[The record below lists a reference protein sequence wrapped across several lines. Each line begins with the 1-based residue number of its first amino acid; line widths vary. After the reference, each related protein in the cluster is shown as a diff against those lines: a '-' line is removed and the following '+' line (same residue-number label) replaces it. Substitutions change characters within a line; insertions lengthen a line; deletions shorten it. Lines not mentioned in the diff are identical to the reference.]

1 MKKTINIILFIL
13 ICNLGYS
20 QFSCVKTI
28 TKNGCKLNLFN
39 ANLVK
44 VGDID
49 LSKSAWYFQSATNIK
64 IADNVNVFNFINTC
78 VTSPTWSALPDSL
91 TSWQNQCVTTSATF
105 PTNLDTS
112 NVDTSLI
119 NYLSQFDT
127 IINYLALIKAIN
139 YDTTQRDTALDKS
152 VTISNLENYRNVLDS
167 INNKLHSIAFDTSTI
182 DTSLVAQIDYTPYLQ
197 KLVSIGYD
205 TSQVDTSLI
214 NYIASFDTTINRLD
228 SILASIKRQSSI
240 DTTHTAILQQIQ
252 DTLISKLSILDK
264 SDIDTSLVQVIQL
277 NQIIDSLSVLIQNPS
292 KDTTH
297 TAILNDI
304 KELISKLDTSSIDTS
319 LVPVIDYSD
328 LFYALINKGY
338 DTSQVDTALDK
349 HILLDSSSVR
359 ILNDSI
365 KVWFTQPLEVSKDTT
380 HQTILSEI
388 KELLTVINS
397 RVDTTQIDTSLITP
411 IDYTQLLYALINKSY
426 DTSQIDTALDKH
438 ILLDSTSVR
447 LLNDSI
453 KVYFTQP
460 IEINKDTT
468 HNAILSEI
476 KELLTLIN
484 SRVDTTQQDTSL
496 DKTIKLD
503 STLVRIINDTIN
515 VRFIDSTYY
524 TQLDSIKY
532 YLSIDDSIEICFD
545 TITFQTYVTNLPTT
559 ICNGDSAVRVQ
570 LCNTDSTLNAIVRTK
585 IDTTNAIL
593 YRIESKASSDTT
605 HETILQR
612 IEENTKSD
620 CIGSNETYYI
630 NGTNTITLL
639 ASEVCSY
646 AITVIEDVVSFT
658 ENGVT
663 SPFNLPT
670 AYSGS
675 TSFKNGSKLLVNQI
689 SFTGVNATSKAI
701 IKVIK

>member
-1 MKKTINIILFIL
+1 MKKTLNIILFLL
-13 ICNLGYS
+13 ICNLGFS

-28 TKNGCKLNLFN
+28 TKNGCKLDLFN

-44 VGDID
+44 VGEID

-105 PTNLDTS
+105 PTNLDT
-112 NVDTSLI
+112 
-119 NYLSQFDT
+119 
-127 IINYLALIKAIN
+127 
-139 YDTTQRDTALDKS
+139 TQ
-152 VTISNLENYRNVLDS
+152 
-167 INNKLHSIAFDTSTI
+167 
-182 DTSLVAQIDYTPYLQ
+182 Q
-197 KLVSIGYD
+197 
-205 TSQVDTSLI
+205 
-214 NYIASFDTTINRLD
+214 
-228 SILASIKRQSSI
+228 
-240 DTTHTAILQQIQ
+240 
-252 DTLISKLSILDK
+252 
-264 SDIDTSLVQVIQL
+264 
-277 NQIIDSLSVLIQNPS
+277 
-292 KDTTH
+292 
-297 TAILNDI
+297 
-304 KELISKLDTSSIDTS
+304 
-319 LVPVIDYSD
+319 
-328 LFYALINKGY
+328 
-338 DTSQVDTALDK
+338 DTALDK
-349 HILLDSSSVR
+349 HILLDSTSVR

-388 KELLTVINS
+388 KELLTV
-397 RVDTTQIDTSLITP
+397 
-411 IDYTQLLYALINKSY
+411 
-426 DTSQIDTALDKH
+426 
-438 ILLDSTSVR
+438 
-447 LLNDSI
+447 
-453 KVYFTQP
+453 
-460 IEINKDTT
+460 
-468 HNAILSEI
+468 
-476 KELLTLIN
+476 IN

-570 LCNTDSTLNAIVRTK
+570 LCNVDSTLNAIVRTK

>member
-277 NQIIDSLSVLIQNPS
+277 NQIIDSLSVLIQKPS

-349 HILLDSSSVR
+349 HILLDSTSVR

-388 KELLTVINS
+388 KELLTVIN
-397 RVDTTQIDTSLITP
+397 
-411 IDYTQLLYALINKSY
+411 N
-426 DTSQIDTALDKH
+426 
-438 ILLDSTSVR
+438 
-447 LLNDSI
+447 
-453 KVYFTQP
+453 
-460 IEINKDTT
+460 
-468 HNAILSEI
+468 
-476 KELLTLIN
+476 
-484 SRVDTTQQDTSL
+484 RVDTTQQDTSL
-496 DKTIKLD
+496 DKSIKLD
-503 STLVRIINDTIN
+503 STLVRIINDTLN

-532 YLSIDDSIEICFD
+532 YLSLDDSIEICFD

-675 TSFKNGSKLLVNQI
+675 TSFKNGSKFLINSL
-689 SFTGVNATSKAI
+689 SFTGINANSKAI
-701 IKVIK
+701 IKVVK

>member
-1 MKKTINIILFIL
+1 M
-13 ICNLGYS
+13 
-20 QFSCVKTI
+20 
-28 TKNGCKLNLFN
+28 
-39 ANLVK
+39 
-44 VGDID
+44 
-49 LSKSAWYFQSATNIK
+49 
-64 IADNVNVFNFINTC
+64 
-78 VTSPTWSALPDSL
+78 
-91 TSWQNQCVTTSATF
+91 
-105 PTNLDTS
+105 
-112 NVDTSLI
+112 
-119 NYLSQFDT
+119 
-127 IINYLALIKAIN
+127 
-139 YDTTQRDTALDKS
+139 
-152 VTISNLENYRNVLDS
+152 
-167 INNKLHSIAFDTSTI
+167 
-182 DTSLVAQIDYTPYLQ
+182 
-197 KLVSIGYD
+197 
-205 TSQVDTSLI
+205 I

-277 NQIIDSLSVLIQNPS
+277 NQIIDSLSVLIQKPS

-349 HILLDSSSVR
+349 HILLDSTSVR

-397 RVDTTQIDTSLITP
+397 RVDTTQ
-411 IDYTQLLYALINKSY
+411 
-426 DTSQIDTALDKH
+426 
-438 ILLDSTSVR
+438 
-447 LLNDSI
+447 
-453 KVYFTQP
+453 
-460 IEINKDTT
+460 
-468 HNAILSEI
+468 
-476 KELLTLIN
+476 
-484 SRVDTTQQDTSL
+484 QDTSL
-496 DKTIKLD
+496 DKSIKLD
-503 STLVRIINDTIN
+503 STLVRIINDTLN

-532 YLSIDDSIEICFD
+532 FLSLDDSIEICFD

-689 SFTGVNATSKAI
+689 SFTGCLLYTSPSPRDGLLSRMPSSA
-701 IKVIK
+701 

>member
-1 MKKTINIILFIL
+1 MKKTLNIILFLL
-13 ICNLGYS
+13 ICNLGFS

-44 VGDID
+44 VGEID

-105 PTNLDTS
+105 PTNLDT
-112 NVDTSLI
+112 
-119 NYLSQFDT
+119 
-127 IINYLALIKAIN
+127 
-139 YDTTQRDTALDKS
+139 TQQDTALDKS
-152 VTISNLENYRNVLDS
+152 VTVSNLENYRNVLDS

-205 TSQVDTSLI
+205 TSQ
-214 NYIASFDTTINRLD
+214 
-228 SILASIKRQSSI
+228 
-240 DTTHTAILQQIQ
+240 
-252 DTLISKLSILDK
+252 
-264 SDIDTSLVQVIQL
+264 
-277 NQIIDSLSVLIQNPS
+277 
-292 KDTTH
+292 
-297 TAILNDI
+297 
-304 KELISKLDTSSIDTS
+304 
-319 LVPVIDYSD
+319 
-328 LFYALINKGY
+328 
-338 DTSQVDTALDK
+338 
-349 HILLDSSSVR
+349 
-359 ILNDSI
+359 
-365 KVWFTQPLEVSKDTT
+365 
-380 HQTILSEI
+380 
-388 KELLTVINS
+388 
-397 RVDTTQIDTSLITP
+397 
-411 IDYTQLLYALINKSY
+411 
-426 DTSQIDTALDKH
+426 IDTALDKH
-438 ILLDSTSVR
+438 I
-447 LLNDSI
+447 
-453 KVYFTQP
+453 F
-460 IEINKDTT
+460 
-468 HNAILSEI
+468 
-476 KELLTLIN
+476 
-484 SRVDTTQQDTSL
+484 
-496 DKTIKLD
+496 LD
-503 STLVRIINDTIN
+503 STLVRIINDTLN
-515 VRFIDSTYY
+515 VRFVDSTYY
-524 TQLDSIKY
+524 TTLDSIKY
-532 YLSIDDSIEICFD
+532 YLSQDDSIEICFD

>member
-44 VGDID
+44 VGEID

-105 PTNLDTS
+105 PTNLDT
-112 NVDTSLI
+112 
-119 NYLSQFDT
+119 
-127 IINYLALIKAIN
+127 
-139 YDTTQRDTALDKS
+139 TQQDTALDKS
-152 VTISNLENYRNVLDS
+152 VTVSNLENYRNVLDS

-205 TSQVDTSLI
+205 TSQ
-214 NYIASFDTTINRLD
+214 
-228 SILASIKRQSSI
+228 
-240 DTTHTAILQQIQ
+240 
-252 DTLISKLSILDK
+252 
-264 SDIDTSLVQVIQL
+264 
-277 NQIIDSLSVLIQNPS
+277 
-292 KDTTH
+292 
-297 TAILNDI
+297 
-304 KELISKLDTSSIDTS
+304 
-319 LVPVIDYSD
+319 
-328 LFYALINKGY
+328 
-338 DTSQVDTALDK
+338 
-349 HILLDSSSVR
+349 
-359 ILNDSI
+359 
-365 KVWFTQPLEVSKDTT
+365 
-380 HQTILSEI
+380 
-388 KELLTVINS
+388 
-397 RVDTTQIDTSLITP
+397 
-411 IDYTQLLYALINKSY
+411 
-426 DTSQIDTALDKH
+426 IDTALDKH
-438 ILLDSTSVR
+438 I
-447 LLNDSI
+447 
-453 KVYFTQP
+453 F
-460 IEINKDTT
+460 
-468 HNAILSEI
+468 
-476 KELLTLIN
+476 
-484 SRVDTTQQDTSL
+484 
-496 DKTIKLD
+496 LD
-503 STLVRIINDTIN
+503 STLVRIINDTLN
-515 VRFIDSTYY
+515 VRFVDSTYY
-524 TQLDSIKY
+524 TTLDSIKY
-532 YLSIDDSIEICFD
+532 YLSQDDSIEICFD

-675 TSFKNGSKLLVNQI
+675 TSFKMALNY
-689 SFTGVNATSKAI
+689 
-701 IKVIK
+701 

>member
-1 MKKTINIILFIL
+1 MRKLLIILFVI
-13 ICNLGYS
+13 ICNISYS

-44 VGDID
+44 VGEID

-91 TSWQNQCVTTSATF
+91 TSWQTQCFTTSATF
-105 PTNLDTS
+105 PTNLDT
-112 NVDTSLI
+112 
-119 NYLSQFDT
+119 
-127 IINYLALIKAIN
+127 
-139 YDTTQRDTALDKS
+139 TQQDTALDKS

-214 NYIASFDTTINRLD
+214 NYITSFDTTINRLD

-252 DTLISKLSILDK
+252 DTLINKLSLLDK

-277 NQIIDSLSVLIQNPS
+277 NQIIDSLSVLINKPS
-292 KDTTH
+292 LDTTH
-297 TAILNDI
+297 EAILNNI
-304 KELISKLDTSSIDTS
+304 YTLIGKLDTSSVDTS
-319 LVPVIDYSD
+319 LVPAIDYSE
-328 LFYALINKGY
+328 LLYALINKGY

-349 HILLDSSSVR
+349 HILLDSTQVR

-380 HQTILSEI
+380 HQSILSEI

-397 RVDTTQIDTSLITP
+397 RIDTTQIDTSLIP
-411 IDYTQLLYALINKSY
+411 AIDYTQLLYALINKSY

-438 ILLDSTSVR
+438 ILLDST
-447 LLNDSI
+447 
-453 KVYFTQP
+453 
-460 IEINKDTT
+460 
-468 HNAILSEI
+468 
-476 KELLTLIN
+476 
-484 SRVDTTQQDTSL
+484 
-496 DKTIKLD
+496 
-503 STLVRIINDTIN
+503 LVRIINDTLN
-515 VRFIDSTYY
+515 VRFVDSTYY
-524 TQLDSIKY
+524 TTLDSIKY
-532 YLSIDDSIEICFD
+532 YLSQDDSIEICFD
-545 TITFQTYVTNLPTT
+545 TITFNSYVTNLPTT

-570 LCNTDSTLNAIVRTK
+570 ICNVDSTLNAIVRQK
-585 IDTTNAIL
+585 VDTTNAVL
-593 YRIESKASSDTT
+593 KRIELKGSTDTT
-605 HETILQR
+605 HEAILAQ
-612 IEENTKSD
+612 IKDSITSLITATLKNNDSLQLAQIIDSLTNLSAIVNELKSD
-620 CIGSNETYYI
+620 CTGSNETYYI
-630 NGTNTITLL
+630 NGTNTITLN

-646 AITVIEDVVSFT
+646 TVTVIEEKLQYS
-658 ENGVT
+658 ENGVA
-663 SPFNLPT
+663 SPFDLPVGYT
-670 AYSGS
+670 GS
-675 TSFKNGSKLLVNQI
+675 NSFKNGTKFLINQV
-689 SFTGVNATSKAI
+689 SFTGTTGNSKAI
-701 IKVIK
+701 IKIIK